1 MAIDF
6 LNNVSLNK
14 NELRQAR
21 IENQTSDANAGTGV
35 EGQLY
40 FNTID
45 DVLRV
50 WAGGTWTSVSG
61 DITEVQASTT
71 ASLLGISV
79 VDATGPI
86 PKIGIDI
93 NGSDA
98 LGGTANAADTLL
110 IYDSDVAK
118 NKKIT
123 VANLVAAAPQGDITA
138 VTVTSPITGG
148 GTSGSIAIG
157 HANQANTPTTDATT
171 LAFGATFDVYT
182 DVTTN
187 ATGHVTDHEI
197 TTFTLPSS
205 PVTSITGGTD
215 ITITGTAAVPVINQT
230 AITRSDSTS
239 TASPAAGATFTAV
252 DSVTSSTTGNITA
265 LNLKTITLP
274 ADTNDNTTYTLPT
287 TNGNNP
293 DIVLTGSDSSTDI
306 INING
311 TSTTVKVTG
320 SGTNTLGF
328 DLVDD
333 VTIVNDLTIGG
344 EFTASGTGQSSFG
357 GQVTIPTTPSAGT
370 DAASKSY
377 VDSLVAGGLT
387 FKDGFNAGTGALD
400 GGGNLTTGATRVA
413 LEVGDFYVVTTA
425 GSFYGS
431 VTLDVGDSVIAK
443 LAAAAGTSDIND
455 WVIIQGDEGVVTFT
469 NSNGGTYVAY
479 GSTNTGAIGAVTIGD
494 VDLTAVDG
502 TSTTTTKFLSKD
514 NTWDVPSYTTNTDA
528 TYAIQA
534 DAKSGSS
541 VPLTLNGS
549 NGGADTT
556 VNLTEGANITLTRN
570 SATEITIASTDTGAL
585 GDRVALTGGSTAGGL
600 TTFAY
605 TVTSSFAGA
614 VALDVKCEV
623 ITAAGQTVY
632 ADITRSGTTLNVI
645 FAGTVADSD
654 YEALL
659 TYVG

>member
-1 MAIDF
+1 MAIQF
-6 LNNVSLNK
+6 VNNLDINQ
-14 NELRQAR
+14 NYLEQAA
-21 IENQTSDANAGTGV
+21 IENLAADPASGV
-35 EGQLY
+35 LGQLI
-40 FNTID
+40 FNT
-45 DVLRV
+45 
-50 WAGGTWTSVSG
+50 SSG
-61 DITEVQASTT
+61 EIKVCTT
-71 ASLLGISV
+71 ASPTAAVYTAVGGGVESITTANSMFVSLADSGTASAPILTASLSATGTP
-79 VDATGPI
+79 DATKYLRGDNAWEAISAI
-86 PKIGIDI
+86 PGTYDWDLQTDSGAGAKVTVNSGDTVVFTSGNSTLDVTNSGLSTSI
-93 NGSDA
+93 N
-98 LGGTANAADTLL
+98 LPT
-110 IYDSDVAK
+110 
-118 NKKIT
+118 
-123 VANLVAAAPQGDITA
+123 TA
-138 VTVTSPITGG
+138 VTAGSYTYTALTVDAYGRITAASS
-148 GTSGSIAIG
+148 GT
-157 HANQANTPTTDATT
+157 
-171 LAFGATFDVYT
+171 
-182 DVTTN
+182 
-187 ATGHVTDHEI
+187 
-197 TTFTLPSS
+197 S

-215 ITITGTAAVPVINQT
+215 ITITGTAAVPIINQT

-344 EFTASGTGQSSFG
+344 EFTASGNGQSSFG
-357 GQVTIPTTPSAGT
+357 GQVTIPTTPSADT

-479 GSTNTGAIGAVTIGD
+479 GSTNSGAIGPVTIGD

-632 ADITRSGTTLNVI
+632 ADVTRSGTTLSVI
-645 FAGTVADSD
+645 FTGTVADST

>member
-1 MAIDF
+1 MAIQF
-6 LNNVSLNK
+6 VNNLDINQ
-14 NELRQAR
+14 NYLEQAA
-21 IENQTSDANAGTGV
+21 IENLAADPASGV
-35 EGQLY
+35 LGQLI
-40 FNTID
+40 FNT
-45 DVLRV
+45 
-50 WAGGTWTSVSG
+50 SSG
-61 DITEVQASTT
+61 EIKVCTT
-71 ASLLGISV
+71 ASPTAAVYTAVGGGVESITTANSMFVSLADSGTASV
-79 VDATGPI
+79 PILTASLSASGTPDATKYLRGDNAWEAISAI
-86 PKIGIDI
+86 PGTYDWDLQTDSGAGAKVTVNSGDTVVFTSGNSTLDVTNSGLSTSI
-93 NGSDA
+93 N
-98 LGGTANAADTLL
+98 LPT
-110 IYDSDVAK
+110 
-118 NKKIT
+118 
-123 VANLVAAAPQGDITA
+123 TA
-138 VTVTSPITGG
+138 VTAGSYTYTALTVDAYGRITAASS
-148 GTSGSIAIG
+148 GT
-157 HANQANTPTTDATT
+157 
-171 LAFGATFDVYT
+171 
-182 DVTTN
+182 
-187 ATGHVTDHEI
+187 
-197 TTFTLPSS
+197 S

-215 ITITGTAAVPVINQT
+215 ITITGTAAVPIINQT

-400 GGGNLTTGATRVA
+400 GGGNLTTGAARVA

-469 NSNGGTYVAY
+469 NSNGGGYVAY

-528 TYAIQA
+528 TYVIQA
-534 DAKSGSS
+534 DVKSGSS
-541 VPLTLNGS
+541 VPLTLDGS

-632 ADITRSGTTLNVI
+632 ADVTRSGTTLSVI
-645 FAGTVADSD
+645 FTGTVADST